1 MNACFGGNAGCA
13 SKIRKR
19 DGQIIQ
25 LEMGCTGI
33 DSCEQAEM
41 SNFKGKQFQCRPNK
55 QEGESVC
62 SSCCD
67 STNDKNCNLKFI
79 NNSKWNPNYFDYKH
93 RA

>member
-1 MNACFGGNAGCA
+1 
-13 SKIRKR
+13 
-19 DGQIIQ
+19 
-25 LEMGCTGI
+25 MGCTGI

-79 NNSKWNPNYFDYKH
+79 NNSKWNPNYFDYKK